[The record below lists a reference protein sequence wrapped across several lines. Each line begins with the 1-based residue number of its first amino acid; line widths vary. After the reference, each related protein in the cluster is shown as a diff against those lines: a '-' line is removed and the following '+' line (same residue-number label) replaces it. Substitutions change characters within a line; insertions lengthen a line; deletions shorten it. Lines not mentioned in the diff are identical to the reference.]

1 MFAAACTS
9 ATSSAAPAQTDG
21 LAIVGVTVLPMT
33 GKERLT
39 DQTVLVKGDRI
50 VGVGDRSRVQIP
62 AGYKRIEGEG
72 RTVMPG
78 LVDMHI
84 HLSPAP
90 GKPGDS
96 TQRSLAMSLANG
108 VTTAR
113 VMLGQPSHPE
123 VRAAV
128 ERGEIV
134 GPRIYIASKALN
146 DENTPT
152 AEAAVKSVEEA
163 KAAKFDL
170 IKAHAIANVPAWQ
183 AVQDRAKALGIPVA
197 GHVTNEVGLKR
208 ALAARQEVEHLDAV
222 PAELL
227 PPEASRAFGQFLDGP
242 ILDEL
247 AKVPPERLPQL
258 AKEVAATGVY
268 FVPTL
273 GAFERIAALGKPFEA
288 MLSEPDAAYVAPWVI
303 DQWRQQRMGLEGAGF
318 TARDAERMSA
328 TRRSIVAAFK
338 DAGVPMM
345 AGSDTPHPFHV
356 WGFGMIRDMEALG
369 AAGLGPMGA
378 LRAATVVPRDYLRT
392 LPNQGSA
399 LGWKADFGTVEAGA
413 RADLLLLDKDP
424 SADLGALKSIR
435 TVVAGGRVYDRAAL
449 DALLADARKA
459 GTAQAPPSQAT

>member
-1 MFAAACTS
+1 MVCGPTKNSIWQCSGGSLTTS
-9 ATSSAAPAQTDG
+9 LRQTIRKKE
-21 LAIVGVTVLPMT
+21 LTR
-33 GKERLT
+33 GKSPKQKL
-39 DQTVLVKGDRI
+39 
-50 VGVGDRSRVQIP
+50 P
-62 AGYKRIEGEG
+62 AG
-72 RTVMPG
+72 V
-78 LVDMHI
+78 
-84 HLSPAP
+84 
-90 GKPGDS
+90 
-96 TQRSLAMSLANG
+96 
-108 VTTAR
+108 
-113 VMLGQPSHPE
+113 
-123 VRAAV
+123 
-128 ERGEIV
+128 
-134 GPRIYIASKALN
+134 
-146 DENTPT
+146 
-152 AEAAVKSVEEA
+152 
-163 KAAKFDL
+163 
-170 IKAHAIANVPAWQ
+170 
-183 AVQDRAKALGIPVA
+183 VA
-197 GHVTNEVGLKR
+197 KR
-208 ALAARQEVEHLDAV
+208 A
-222 PAELL
+222 
-227 PPEASRAFGQFLDGP
+227 
-242 ILDEL
+242 
-247 AKVPPERLPQL
+247 
-258 AKEVAATGVY
+258 
-268 FVPTL
+268 